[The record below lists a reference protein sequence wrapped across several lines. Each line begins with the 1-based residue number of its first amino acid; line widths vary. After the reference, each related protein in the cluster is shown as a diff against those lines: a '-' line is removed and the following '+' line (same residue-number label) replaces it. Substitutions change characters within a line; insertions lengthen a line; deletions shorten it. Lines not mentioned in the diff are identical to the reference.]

1 MDQVAFYVEGKDS
14 NVEIAWECGCSN
26 MTGWECNLNIVGWF
40 HLEQVNNVSDCFDL
54 VIADA
59 YFFNAQL
66 TSLLVSYSLS
76 PSLVIISVPKE
87 LEQHCKRASY
97 QTVCY

>member
-1 MDQVAFYVEGKDS
+1 MFQ
-14 NVEIAWECGCSN
+14 IA
-26 MTGWECNLNIVGWF
+26 LR
-40 HLEQVNNVSDCFDL
+40 L

-87 LEQHCKRASY
+87 LEQHCKRATK
-97 QTVCY
+97 QNPHVH